1 MTVLDPATQSNYIEV
16 TTKHVHFDWTID
28 WKQRIIVGSAT
39 HDLVANQDGV
49 KRVVF
54 DTSYLEIHGAE
65 VAGAS
70 VEYELKQRHPVMG
83 NALEISLP
91 SPLQKGDQIVLRI
104 SYSTTNQC
112 TAVGWLDK
120 EQTSGKQFDYLFSQC
135 QPIHARSL
143 APLQDSS
150 SVKITYSADVTSV
163 LPVLMSA
170 LRLSPPTDGPA
181 HQGKEVGVELVR
193 YQYNQPIAIP
203 SYLIAIASGNVI
215 YKPFA
220 PVPGRQ
226 WKTGVWTE
234 PEQMDAAFWEFSE
247 DTSRYVL
254 QAEEILTPYEF
265 GVYDLLLLPP
275 SFPYGGM
282 ENACL
287 TFVTPTLLTGDR
299 SLVDVVAHEIS
310 HSWFGN
316 NVSCADSGHFWLNE
330 GWTTYTERLLKGMLH
345 TPAER
350 DFSYIIGEKAL
361 IDALEHYKDR
371 PRFQRLVI
379 DYAYGEDPD
388 DAYSR
393 VPYDKGSNFLLYL
406 ERLLGGLDVFL
417 PYARD
422 YINTFR
428 GQSIRTDEWKA
439 HLYAYFEKH
448 GGEDKLKVLNSVDWQ
463 EWLHGEGTKLP
474 VKIEYDTKL
483 AERSYQLAAKWN
495 DSRTI
500 DPGNLPFSAK
510 DLHEFSSNQT
520 VVFLERLQRYD
531 PLPAPHIKSLGE
543 IYSLDTTMNSEIRLR
558 WYELALSAQEPAP
571 LAWSTRAAEWVVGG
585 GKGVDAGRGVKG
597 RMKFCRPTF
606 RAIYKVDPTLA
617 KSSFEAHKAEF
628 HPIARRMIAKIEL
641 YYQPPGAPTLCHQ
654 FICDAVSDLGAMLR
668 GEEPTSSASRNEDF
682 APLGGEI
689 SKFIYLSLFAY
700 HTEVSK
706 AVNYL
711 GAQPLAYSRRIQV
724 VPASEEVGA
733 SPTQADD
740 VTGKIFRLEQ
750 SFKSWI
756 ANEVQQATLVQA
768 DGHPVAA
775 PSLIIEDAFNGGIS
789 LTCKD
794 VHEVPVVAWWLMP
807 ASALMILTEHTR
819 NENATGILK
828 DLARLHTEDT
838 ENLFVKAGELYLRNV
853 SDRLLCV
860 PGLPAMHEWE
870 LQPHYL
876 PFVPLFMVSLIS
888 RIANLMKHADI
899 LACGTTFEME
909 PIAAASLSTAF
920 SNPIKPFFV
929 GPPVDLVSTHELD
942 PASSITQFLDKAYSE
957 KGANSVAGFRLVFAI
972 SSENAKL
979 YKSWIDQHIET
990 GNAIFPEWTNQTA
1003 VLEHPAIHYFLSHGG
1018 WNSTTEA
1025 LVRGVPMIFWPV
1037 SADQP
1042 MNAIQIADTHD
1053 CGFELLQVRD
1063 GPAKSTAYRRDTRI
1077 EIVGTDEAVREEM
1090 RKVMELSKGPRGHHQ
1105 RRNIRALGQVI
1116 SRSLAPGGSADVGLE
1131 EFGKSL
1137 GLAIR
1142 D

>member
-143 APLQDSS
+143 APLQAHTE
-150 SVKITYSADVTSV
+150 INCQTYSADVTSV

-422 YINTFR
+422 YISTFR
-428 GQSIRTDEWKA
+428 GQSIRTEEWKA

-448 GGEDKLKVLNSVDWQ
+448 GGEDKLKVNGFMGKVPRFVASYNWAKTCQRLTVCGDLQ
-463 EWLHGEGTKLP
+463 LP

-531 PLPAPHIKSLGE
+531 PLPALHIKSLGE

-628 HPIARRMIAKIEL
+628 HPIARRMIAKVRLVKFRNSINRSKPSPLIERPYPSHQGLQL
-641 YYQPPGAPTLCHQ
+641 YAINSFAMPCPVLAPCSAEKNPRNRDLSRHVVFIPGPSWT
-654 FICDAVSDLGAMLR
+654 
-668 GEEPTSSASRNEDF
+668 
-682 APLGGEI
+682 
-689 SKFIYLSLFAY
+689 LFAY

-706 AVNYL
+706 AANYL

-724 VPASEEVGA
+724 VSASEEVGA
-733 SPTQADD
+733 SPTQADN
-740 VTGKIFRLEQ
+740 VAGKIFHLEQ
-750 SFKSWI
+750 SFKLWI
-756 ANEVQQATLVQA
+756 ANEIQQATLAQA

-807 ASALMILTEHTR
+807 ASALMISVTLR
-819 NENATGILK
+819 ARAPGNARMGASAPL
-828 DLARLHTEDT
+828 LAFCATIH
-838 ENLFVKAGELYLRNV
+838 
-853 SDRLLCV
+853 
-860 PGLPAMHEWE
+860 GLSN
-870 LQPHYL
+870 
-876 PFVPLFMVSLIS
+876 F
-888 RIANLMKHADI
+888 
-899 LACGTTFEME
+899 E

-942 PASSITQFLDKAYSE
+942 PASPITQFLDKAYSE
-957 KGANSVAGFRLVFAI
+957 KGANSVVYVAFGTIWFPPSTSMSHLMAVIDEILKAGFRLIFAI
-972 SSENAKL
+972 SPKNVGI
-979 YKSWIDQHIET
+979 YRSWIEQHIET

-1025 LVRGVPMIFWPV
+1025 LVRGVPMIFWPISV
-1037 SADQP
+1037 SHMVSVSSFP
-1042 MNAIQIADTHD
+1042 
-1053 CGFELLQVRD
+1053 
-1063 GPAKSTAYRRDTRI
+1063 P
-1077 EIVGTDEAVREEM
+1077 
-1090 RKVMELSKGPRGHHQ
+1090 
-1105 RRNIRALGQVI
+1105 
-1116 SRSLAPGGSADVGLE
+1116 
-1131 EFGKSL
+1131 
-1137 GLAIR
+1137 
-1142 D
+1142 

>member
-150 SVKITYSADVTSV
+150 SVKITYSADVMSV

-531 PLPAPHIKSLGE
+531 PLPALHIKSLGE

-628 HPIARRMIAKIEL
+628 HPIARRMIAKRLIL
-641 YYQPPGAPTLCHQ
+641 FVA
-654 FICDAVSDLGAMLR
+654 
-668 GEEPTSSASRNEDF
+668 
-682 APLGGEI
+682 
-689 SKFIYLSLFAY
+689 LFAY

-706 AVNYL
+706 AANYL

-724 VPASEEVGA
+724 VSASEEVGA
-733 SPTQADD
+733 SPTQADN
-740 VTGKIFRLEQ
+740 VAGKIFHLEQ
-750 SFKSWI
+750 SFKLWI
-756 ANEVQQATLVQA
+756 ANEIQQATLAQA

-828 DLARLHTEDT
+828 DLARLHTKDT

-942 PASSITQFLDKAYSE
+942 PASPITQFLDKAYSE
-957 KGANSVAGFRLVFAI
+957 KGANSVVYVAFGTIWFPPSTSMSHLMAVIDEILKAGFRLIFAI
-972 SSENAKL
+972 SPKNVGI
-979 YKSWIDQHIET
+979 YRSWIEQHIET

-1025 LVRGVPMIFWPV
+1025 LVRGVPMIFWPI
-1037 SADQP
+1037 SGDQP
-1042 MNAIQIADTHD
+1042 MNAIQIVDTHD

-1077 EIVGTDEAVREEM
+1077 EIVGTDEAVREEIS
-1090 RKVMELSKGPRGHHQ
+1090 KVMELSKGPRGHHQ

-1116 SRSLAPGGSADVGLE
+1116 SRSLGPGGSADVGLE

-1137 GLAIR
+1137 GLVTM

>member
-193 YQYNQPIAIP
+193 YQYNQVAN
-203 SYLIAIASGNVI
+203 G
-215 YKPFA
+215 
-220 PVPGRQ
+220 
-226 WKTGVWTE
+226 KTGVWTE

-422 YINTFR
+422 YISTFR

-531 PLPAPHIKSLGE
+531 PLPALHIKSLGE

-628 HPIARRMIAKIEL
+628 HPIARRMIAKRLIL
-641 YYQPPGAPTLCHQ
+641 FVA
-654 FICDAVSDLGAMLR
+654 
-668 GEEPTSSASRNEDF
+668 
-682 APLGGEI
+682 
-689 SKFIYLSLFAY
+689 LFAY

-706 AVNYL
+706 AANYL

-724 VPASEEVGA
+724 VSASEEVGA
-733 SPTQADD
+733 SPTQADN
-740 VTGKIFRLEQ
+740 VAGKIFHLEQ
-750 SFKSWI
+750 SFKLWI
-756 ANEVQQATLVQA
+756 ANEIQQATLAQA

-942 PASSITQFLDKAYSE
+942 PRLTYYPVPGQGI
-957 KGANSVAGFRLVFAI
+957 FR
-972 SSENAKL
+972 E
-979 YKSWIDQHIET
+979 
-990 GNAIFPEWTNQTA
+990 
-1003 VLEHPAIHYFLSHGG
+1003 
-1018 WNSTTEA
+1018 
-1025 LVRGVPMIFWPV
+1025 RG
-1037 SADQP
+1037 
-1042 MNAIQIADTHD
+1042 
-1053 CGFELLQVRD
+1053 
-1063 GPAKSTAYRRDTRI
+1063 
-1077 EIVGTDEAVREEM
+1077 
-1090 RKVMELSKGPRGHHQ
+1090 
-1105 RRNIRALGQVI
+1105 
-1116 SRSLAPGGSADVGLE
+1116 
-1131 EFGKSL
+1131 
-1137 GLAIR
+1137 
-1142 D
+1142 